1 MADIRRQVGD
11 INVTRFINPGVED
24 NSASA
29 LLGALGQGALNIDQ
43 VVAEN
48 KLQKEL
54 EDMRT
59 IYETSG
65 FALTGGQP
73 PAGLT
78 EQDVKEISQE
88 KDRLG
93 RLSRAVQQGTMS
105 IGMYRVTAE
114 AALRAAIARRPG
126 LAQEFRQLASST
138 LGTDVVGAGIE
149 VLAQREAQLAAKAAQ
164 KAADESKAAA
174 EAKKTRG
181 EELKALIDLNPAL
194 RPRFIGQTP
203 EQISDYFDNMDDE
216 QVRLDFAALQTTAEA
231 EAAAKAAELAAKRV
245 GKELEASAPQQQVL
259 FNAQRTQHRAQVATL
274 AAELNPLVADNIIT
288 EEEMPL
294 VRDILTRVQLEQ
306 NKWFETVQSA
316 RAALGDR
323 FSEAELRYAQTERD
337 FIQSL
342 LSDPARISGN
352 SLKTLAS
359 FTALSTANQ
368 DLPSRMMLAAQE
380 LGGQAA
386 VERMFANKQ
395 TGPQLAA
402 ALRLSTT
409 DAMGAVDVMNNS
421 TNVLKDIVDAR
432 AALGTQAP
440 TEIHLTMDAK
450 ALGNTLRSFV
460 LVPTNNYSPSTFAG
474 PYGLVSQLGAQTG
487 MMIAK
492 GMSDSLKAEV
502 GNELVVASRR
512 HLSFVQAYFTK
523 QNPELAGKVSFVL
536 KDDGTFIQG
545 TGLTPSERQLV
556 STFESKY
563 VNGRAII
570 RAATTFGVQ
579 QPAQRI
585 NTASVSQPAPA
596 RSETTTAPRT
606 PITSVAEELNS
617 LYGGD

>member
-24 NSASA
+24 NSSSA
-29 LLGALGQGALNIDQ
+29 LLGALGQGALKIDQ

-54 EDMRT
+54 EEMRN
-59 IYETSG
+59 IYT
-65 FALTGGQP
+65 
-73 PAGLT
+73 AGSSAYGATAGVELT
-78 EQDVKEISQE
+78 EQDVQEISQE
-88 KDRLG
+88 TDRLN
-93 RLSRAVQQGTMS
+93 RLRRAMEQGKLNRDMFR
-105 IGMYRVTAE
+105 ITAD
-114 AALRAAIARRPG
+114 AAIRAAIARRPG
-126 LAQEFRQLASST
+126 LAQEFRQLAANT
-138 LGTDVVGAGIE
+138 VGADVIDAGLE
-149 VLAQREAQLAAKAAQ
+149 VLATAEERQRMSRGQQ
-164 KAADESKAAA
+164 AADEAKAAA

-216 QVRLDFAALQTTAEA
+216 QVQLDFAALQITAEYD
-231 EAAAKAAELAAKRV
+231 AAAKAAELTAKRV
-245 GKELEASAPQQQVL
+245 GNELEASAPQQQAL
-259 FNAQRTQHRAQVATL
+259 FTAQRAQHRAQVATL
-274 AAELNPLVADNIIT
+274 AAELNPLISDNIIT
-288 EEEMPL
+288 EDEMPL
-294 VRDILTRVQLEQ
+294 VRDILTRVQLQQ
-306 NKWFETVQSA
+306 NTWFETVQSA

-323 FSEAELRYAQTERD
+323 FSEAELRYAHTERD

-342 LSDPARISGN
+342 LADPARISGN

-368 DLPSRMMLAAQE
+368 DIPSRMMLAAQE

-386 VERMFANKQ
+386 VERIFANKQ

-409 DAMGAVDVMNNS
+409 DAMGAVDVMRNS
-421 TNVLKDIVDAR
+421 LNVLDDVVKAR
-432 AALGTQAP
+432 TALKNEAP

-460 LVPTNNYSPSTFAG
+460 LVPTNSYAPSTFAG

-487 MMIAK
+487 RMIANH
-492 GMSDSLKAEV
+492 MPDDQKAEV
-502 GNELVVASRR
+502 GNELVVAARR
-512 HLSFVQAYFTK
+512 HLSFVHAYFNK

-545 TGLTPSERQLV
+545 ANLTPSERQLV

-563 VNGRAII
+563 VNGRAIL

-585 NTASVSQPAPA
+585 NTASVPQPASANTPA
-596 RSETTTAPRT
+596 RGQPSATRT
-606 PITSVAEELNS
+606 PDAWWEQ
-617 LYGGD
+617 